1 MGTNISKR
9 CVGED
14 ECRPAKWV
22 ACGRCEKYDECGIK
36 ADFCEGEKRGCFQEV
51 KNGMES

>member
-14 ECRPAKWV
+14 ECKPAKWV

-51 KNGMES
+51 KNG